1 MSISRRGGG
10 IGRRAGLK
18 IRFRKEWGF
27 DSPPRHHRLKT
38 PDIHLGF
45 FCFNLFHSHN
55 KTLKNQYFTQLSK
68 IQLMPI
74 CFKKC
79 LYSAK

>member
-45 FCFNLFHSHN
+45 FCFNLFQEMP
-55 KTLKNQYFTQLSK
+55 LQRK
-68 IQLMPI
+68 II
-74 CFKKC
+74 CILFC
-79 LYSAK
+79 ILISN